1 VSAGND
7 VRMPEEV
14 FELRGCFVTEV
25 GVRQAWPFLT
35 FCDNRSDP
43 TQERR
48 LYIDTTF
55 RLNDEPLNDGDAE
68 RAVTALLS
76 LNDLTVTAVDV
87 STSRTLTLTF
97 DDGHDVLIVAG
108 SAAVITTQDSG
119 GSARRCADDRGSSC
133 ADRRTCRLPSSI
145 PAAWHTAADPASER
159 LAAERR

>member
-1 VSAGND
+1 VSGGND

-35 FCDNRSDP
+35 FCDNGSDP

-55 RLNDEPLNDGDAE
+55 RVNDEPLNDGDAK
-68 RAVTALLS
+68 RAITALLS
-76 LNDLTVTAVDV
+76 LNNLTVTAVDV
-87 STSRTLTLTF
+87 SASHTLTLTF

-108 SAAVITTQDSG
+108 GAAVFTTHDVWWLSP
-119 GSARRCADDRGSSC
+119 A
-133 ADRRTCRLPSSI
+133 LPG
-145 PAAWHTAADPASER
+145 
-159 LAAERR
+159 